1 MSRKKTRLQSVTEPP
16 QVRPDVAGIDISP
29 EVIYVAV
36 DARHHMPVRRFG
48 TFTGELRR
56 IADWLVEC
64 GVRSVAME
72 STGVY
77 WIPLYQVLEE
87 RGIEV
92 YLVNARHYK
101 NVPGRKTDVCDSAWL
116 QYLHA
121 VGLLQGSF
129 RPEQRIC
136 AFRTV
141 LSHRSALV
149 QFASQHI
156 QHMQKS
162 LDQMNVQVHR
172 VLSDITGVSG
182 LAIVDAI
189 LAGERDGHRLAALR
203 DGRVRASEETI
214 VAALES
220 DYRAEHLFTLRQSL
234 EGYRHYQSQIA
245 DCDGELRRMLDRLEG
260 GPDGQPDGQQPPPPA
275 RKKMRTPDEEQRAKF
290 YRIFGTDLTAIP
302 SVNVGTVEVLLGEV
316 GPDLGRFRSRRGIRQ
331 LVRSMSQRDDRRR
344 EGAGEQNTQNRESS
358 RSQLTDGGGV
368 SLPRQVLPGSIL
380 PAHEGRIQKC
390 SRGHYGRRPQ
400 TGAHHLHPGGKA
412 RAIRRWRICRNR
424 KADREKQ
431 RFRLMK
437 QARTMGYNLVPLP
450 NAAIVS

>member
-36 DARHHMPVRRFG
+36 DARHQMPVRRFG

-56 IADWLVEC
+56 IADWLREC

-87 RGIEV
+87 CGIEI

-129 RPEQRIC
+129 RPEQQIC
-136 AFRTV
+136 AFRMV
-141 LSHRSALV
+141 LRHRQALV

-172 VLSDITGVSG
+172 VLSDITGLSG
-182 LAIVDAI
+182 LAIMDAI
-189 LAGERDGHRLAALR
+189 VAGERDGRRLAALR
-203 DGRVRASEETI
+203 HGRVQASEETI
-214 VAALES
+214 VAALEG
-220 DYRAEHLFTLRQSL
+220 DYRAEHVFTLQLSL
-234 EGYRHYQSQIA
+234 ESYRHYQSQIA
-245 DCDGELRRMLDRLEG
+245 TCDRRLRTMLDQLEG
-260 GPDGQPDGQQPPPPA
+260 RSDCQQAPPPA
-275 RKKMRTPDEEQRAKF
+275 RKKMRTPKDEQLRAKF
-290 YRIFGTDLTAIP
+290 FRIFGTDLTAIP

-316 GPDLGRFRSRRGIRQ
+316 GPDLRRFRSA
-331 LVRSMSQRDDRRR
+331 
-344 EGAGEQNTQNRESS
+344 GAFANWLGLCPNETI
-358 RSQLTDGGGV
+358 TGGRV
-368 SLPRQVLPGSIL
+368 LASKTRQV
-380 PAHEGRIQKC
+380 E
-390 SRGHYGRRPQ
+390 SRLALSLRMAAESLCRDKSYLGVFYRHM
-400 TGAHHLHPGGKA
+400 KA
-412 RAIRRWRICRNR
+412 RLRGAPEAITAAAHKLARIIYTLIVKGVPYDDGVFAEVEQRN
-424 KADREKQ
+424 REKQ
-431 RFRLMK
+431 RLRLIK

-450 NAAIVS
+450 NASIVS